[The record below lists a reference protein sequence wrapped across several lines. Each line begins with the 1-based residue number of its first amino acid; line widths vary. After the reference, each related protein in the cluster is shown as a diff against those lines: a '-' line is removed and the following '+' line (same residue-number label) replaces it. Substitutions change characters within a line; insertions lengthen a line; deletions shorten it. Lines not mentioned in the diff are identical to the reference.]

1 MWSRMVMMFTR
12 NENDGSDALDKNII
26 DREFLNQSGIKIW
39 GEGGRGHILWYSL
52 GFIIGALPTTDLLQG
67 GSERGPA
74 SPASEGDE
82 EQEDQEWAR

>member
-1 MWSRMVMMFTR
+1 M
-12 NENDGSDALDKNII
+12 
-26 DREFLNQSGIKIW
+26 
-39 GEGGRGHILWYSL
+39 

-82 EQEDQEWAR
+82 EQEDQEWARLIAIISTIMPELFFFRFQRGVNKREKALSGRSEILNYLKLRYDVLLSCLQ